1 MHQSKWNELISQAL
15 KDIPQIVEDFLR
27 EFNEIGLYG
36 DSGISDSEIRS
47 TAYEVLTLLLRATT
61 STKEQSKLKEHAER
75 FGHRRARQGIDLPLL
90 VDAIHLDFKIIW
102 NHLKNIAGEE
112 SLPVL
117 IEHVEKL
124 NYVVTEYAFYARAS
138 FQREEARTA
147 QDFRIINS
155 RYLDRLFSSDSLG
168 ERGLTEIS
176 HVLGIE
182 ESTECEVVVFH
193 PSIADEAHS
202 ALEEA
207 SASGRIF
214 CQSYG
219 TSYAAFW
226 KSGDVDMEKYIQDVE
241 PFPGVRFETVIGL
254 PEVRHAV
261 RSSSTVFSS
270 YGRPNRLEPISNVM
284 WAVARRALTT
294 VYGRRIEEIA
304 SYTAKLRE
312 EDDPILITV
321 DAYLKTGSIK
331 QTAQM
336 SFCHRNTVI
345 NRIRQFTI
353 HSGLD
358 ITVPQQAA
366 LAIVALSS
374 HR

>member
-1 MHQSKWNELISQAL
+1 MHESQWEELISQAL
-15 KDIPQIVEDFLR
+15 EDIPQIVEDFLH

-36 DSGISDSEIRS
+36 DSGIPDSEIRS
-47 TAYEVLTLLLRATT
+47 TAFEVLALLLRATT
-61 STKEQSKLKEHAER
+61 SVQEQAQLKVHAES
-75 FGHRRARQGIDLPLL
+75 FGHRRARQGVDLPLL

-102 NHLKNIAGEE
+102 NYLKRVAGRD
-112 SLPVL
+112 SMPVL

-124 NYVVTEYAFYARAS
+124 NYVITEYAFYVRAS

-176 HVLGIE
+176 HILEIE
-182 ESTECEVVVFH
+182 ESTPCEVVVFH

-202 ALEEA
+202 ALENA
-207 SASGRIF
+207 TASGRIF
-214 CQSYG
+214 CQSFG

-226 KSGDVDMEKYIQDVE
+226 QTGDTEIERYIHEVE
-241 PFPGVRFETVIGL
+241 RLPGIRFETVVGL
-254 PEVRHAV
+254 AEVRRAV
-261 RSSSTVFSS
+261 RSSSVVFSS
-270 YGRPNRLEPISNVM
+270 YGRPKQLEPITSVM
-284 WAVARRALTT
+284 WAVARKALTS
-294 VYGRRIEEIA
+294 VYGRRIEEITA
-304 SYTAKLRE
+304 YTNELRST
-312 EDDPILITV
+312 DDPILTTV

-331 QTAQM
+331 QTAQF

-345 NRIRQFTI
+345 NRIKQFTTQT
-353 HSGLD
+353 GLD
-358 ITVPQQAA
+358 ITVPEQAA

-374 HR
+374 HD

>member
-1 MHQSKWNELISQAL
+1 MHQSKWNDLIAQAL
-15 KDIPQIVEDFLR
+15 NDIPQIVEDFLQ
-27 EFNEIGLYG
+27 EFNEVGPYG
-36 DSGISDSEIRS
+36 DSGISNSEIRA
-47 TAYEVLTLLLRATT
+47 TAFEVLTLLLRATT
-61 STKEQSKLKEHAER
+61 SAEEQTNLKEHAEK

-102 NHLKNIAGEE
+102 NHLRKIAGDE

-124 NYVVTEYAFYARAS
+124 NYVVTEYAFYVRAS

-147 QDFRIINS
+147 QDFRIVNA

-176 HVLGIE
+176 HVLDIE
-182 ESTECEVVVFH
+182 EFSQCEVVVFH
-193 PSIADEAHS
+193 PTIADEAHS
-202 ALEEA
+202 ALEEI

-226 KSGDVDMEKYIQDVE
+226 KTLDPEVEKHIQTVKHL
-241 PFPGVRFETVIGL
+241 PGIRFETVVGL
-254 PEVRHAV
+254 AEVRQAV
-261 RSSSTVFSS
+261 RASSVVFNS
-270 YGRPNRLEPISNVM
+270 YGCPKLLEPIANVM
-284 WAVARRALTT
+284 WAVARRALAS
-294 VYGRRIEEIA
+294 VYGRRIEEI
-304 SYTAKLRE
+304 SDYVKTLQ
-312 EDDPILITV
+312 DSGDPILATV

-331 QTAQM
+331 QTAQQ

-345 NRIRQFTI
+345 NRIKQFSTY
-353 HSGLD
+353 SGLD
-358 ITVPQQAA
+358 ITVPKQAA
-366 LAIVALSS
+366 LALVALSS
-374 HR
+374 HQ